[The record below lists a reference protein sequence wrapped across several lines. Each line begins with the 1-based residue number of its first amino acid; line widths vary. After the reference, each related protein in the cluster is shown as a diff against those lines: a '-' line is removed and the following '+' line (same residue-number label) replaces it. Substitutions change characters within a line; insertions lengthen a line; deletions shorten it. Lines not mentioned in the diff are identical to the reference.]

1 MPQGVLP
8 FQYVEEQKSSGMTA
22 LAGLPLYLELAEV
35 AGLPESIRQHLGLRE
50 HGQGWTDTQI
60 VMALVLLNLAGGEAV
75 EDLGVLEGDA
85 GFCAVLRKVESH
97 GHGRRQRRV
106 LESRWRKEQRR
117 SVPSISPVFRYL
129 ALFHDPEEEK
139 KREPHRA
146 FIPAATAG
154 LQGLRRVNAGLVGF
168 VQRRAPEKTATL
180 DMDATLIET
189 EKRDALY
196 GYKGFK
202 AYQPLTTYWAEQGL
216 AVGSEFRDGN
226 VPAGHQQKRVLEE
239 VMDLLPQGIAQ
250 VRLRSDTAAY
260 QEELLTYCAEGKHPR
275 FGVIPFV
282 IGVDVTPEFK
292 RAVVETP
299 EETWHPLPREVAGE
313 QLPSEQEWAEVCFVP
328 NWIGH
333 KKSSAD
339 YRFVAIREPL
349 RQEVLAGMAEQLPF
363 PTAEFHQRRYKVH
376 GIVTN
381 RDLPGEEIIAWYR
394 GRCGKSEEA
403 HAVMKNDLAG
413 GKLPS
418 GDFGENA
425 AWWGIMLLAFNLQ
438 RAMQRLALGAGWWA
452 KRLKALRFGLISIPG
467 RVVQHAGSLL
477 VQIRASHPSY
487 QTLLQVRRSILGLAL
502 APPS

>member
-1 MPQGVLP
+1 
-8 FQYVEEQKSSGMTA
+8 MTA

-35 AGLPESIRQHLGLRE
+35 AGLPEAIQRHLGLRE
-50 HGQGWTDTQI
+50 RGQGWTDAQI
-60 VMALVLLNLAGGEAV
+60 VMALVLLNVAGGEAV
-75 EDLGVLEGDA
+75 EDLGVLEGDE

-97 GHGRRQRRV
+97 GLGRRQRRA
-106 LESRWRKEQRR
+106 LESRWRKERHR
-117 SVPSISPVFRYL
+117 SVPSMSPVFRYL
-129 ALFHDPEEEK
+129 ALFHDPEEEQQ
-139 KREPHRA
+139 REPHRA
-146 FIPAATAG
+146 CIPASTAG
-154 LQGLRRVNAGLVGF
+154 LQGLRDVNADLVGF
-168 VQRRAPEKTATL
+168 VQQRAPEQTATL
-180 DMDATLIET
+180 DMDATLVGT
-189 EKRDALY
+189 QKRDALH

-202 AYQPLTTYWAEQGL
+202 CYQPLTTYWAEQGL

-226 VPAGHQQKRVLEE
+226 VPAGHQQRRVLEG

-250 VRLRSDTAAY
+250 VRLRSDTAGY
-260 QEELLTYCAEGKHPR
+260 QQDLLEYCAEGKHPR
-275 FGVIPFV
+275 FGVVPFV
-282 IGVDVTPEFK
+282 IGVDVTPAFK
-292 RAVVETP
+292 EAVVETP
-299 EETWHPLPREVAGE
+299 AEAWHPLPREVAGE
-313 QLPSEQEWAEVCFVP
+313 HQRSGQEWAEVCFVP

-333 KKSSAD
+333 KQSSAD
-339 YRFVAIREPL
+339 YRYVAVREPL
-349 RQEVLAGMAEQLPF
+349 AQEVLAGMEEQLPF

-438 RAMQRLALGAGWWA
+438 RARQRLALETGWWT

-467 RVVQHAGSLL
+467 RVVRHAGSLF
-477 VQIRASHPSY
+477 VRIRADHPSY
-487 QTLLQVRRSILGLAL
+487 QTLLQVRKRILVLAL